1 MKNRFFQTGQGAE
14 NVSPNRETVNLGQA
28 AESRFRR
35 VRIPEFYSVQRG
47 ARELSLSGF
56 SLPPYREAGN
66 PGPESQFVVR
76 ILDFS
81 GQCRPAVL
89 GDFWQNQKKFISQ
102 DSALAKKSRKC
113 ESGPSSH
120 FLVPIPAF
128 STDKA
133 GWGALQEKDI
143 ATASSTLRAALCPT
157 GAFRSDRGEEVHPGK
172 GESEAHS
179 ARLLLDQATMKTS

>member
-1 MKNRFFQTGQGAE
+1 MPAFREVVKNFDSRHRCTLALRASSTLDARAQK
-14 NVSPNRETVNLGQA
+14 VSAATV
-28 AESRFRR
+28 
-35 VRIPEFYSVQRG
+35 VRSPTYSVQRG
-47 ARELSLSGF
+47 ARERSLSGF
-56 SLPPYREAGN
+56 SLPPYRETGN

-157 GAFRSDRGEEVHPGK
+157 GAFRSDRGGEVHPGK
-172 GESEAHS
+172 
-179 ARLLLDQATMKTS
+179 